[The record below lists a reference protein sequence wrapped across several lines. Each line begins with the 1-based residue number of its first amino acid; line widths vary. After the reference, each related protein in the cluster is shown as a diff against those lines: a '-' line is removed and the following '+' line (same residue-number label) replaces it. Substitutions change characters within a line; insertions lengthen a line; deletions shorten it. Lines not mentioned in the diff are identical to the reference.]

1 MSGHQVRWISTEN
14 IKSSVQMKD
23 VIPVVRDA
31 FIQLS
36 EDRAIVPLRI
46 NIPFKD
52 KGSDALIMPVFLPDE
67 NLVGV
72 KLITLVE
79 KNPLRGL
86 PLAHALIIVMDAK
99 NGLPLAI
106 LDGEYLTALR
116 TGAGSGVATDILAR
130 KNASVAA
137 IFGAGTQG
145 RTQLEAICAV
155 RPIDKV
161 YIFEI
166 NPDSAVAFG
175 AEMSE
180 KLNVDISLAEDQN
193 VLGEVDI
200 ICTATASNKPV
211 FNDSFLQP
219 GVHINAIGSYRPD
232 MVEIPSETINRA
244 KNVVDARN
252 AVLTEAGDFVQPIE
266 AGLFGPDVVYGEIG
280 EIAAGRLPGRLDFS
294 EITLFKS
301 VGNAVQDLATAGR
314 IIKLAEENDFGILLD
329 L

>member
-1 MSGHQVRWISTEN
+1 MSGHQVRWISTKN

-23 VIPVVRDA
+23 VISVVRDA

-46 NIPFKD
+46 NIPFQD

-79 KNPLRGL
+79 NNPLRGL
-86 PLAHALIIVMDAK
+86 PLAHALITVMDAR

-155 RPIDKV
+155 RPLDKI
-161 YIFEI
+161 YLFDI

-180 KLNVDISLAEDQN
+180 KLNVDISLTADIGKYFK
-193 VLGEVDI
+193 LGI
-200 ICTATASNKPV
+200 I
-211 FNDSFLQP
+211 
-219 GVHINAIGSYRPD
+219 
-232 MVEIPSETINRA
+232 A
-244 KNVVDARN
+244 KNVGNPTLVT
-252 AVLTEAGDFVQPIE
+252 TERDIVME
-266 AGLFGPDVVYGEIG
+266 
-280 EIAAGRLPGRLDFS
+280 R
-294 EITLFKS
+294 
-301 VGNAVQDLATAGR
+301 R
-314 IIKLAEENDFGILLD
+314 IIAGIAGMPFRK
-329 L
+329 